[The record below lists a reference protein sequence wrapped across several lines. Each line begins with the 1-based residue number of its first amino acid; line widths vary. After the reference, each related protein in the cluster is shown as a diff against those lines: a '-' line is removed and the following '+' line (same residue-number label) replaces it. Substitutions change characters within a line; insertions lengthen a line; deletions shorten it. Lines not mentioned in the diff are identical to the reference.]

1 MEKNL
6 EPYVIIKDDDIAFK
20 GETPEEQKANKWLY
34 HTTLELNRYQDMTQ
48 EILNY
53 ILTHIESK
61 EVQEIYKIIKNWG
74 LLINY

>member
-6 EPYVIIKDDDIAFK
+6 EPYVIIKDKDITFK
-20 GETPEEQKANKWLY
+20 GDTPQEQELNKWLY

-53 ILTHIESK
+53 ILSK
-61 EVQEIYKIIKNWG
+61 VEDKTAQDIYKIIKDWNC
-74 LLINY
+74 